1 MKGAAPGCVMAA
13 TRYVRVEHV
22 NINEGAQ
29 AVIGNVRTQ
38 GGRRAKLAVNQL
50 GANDPDPRNI

>member
-1 MKGAAPGCVMAA
+1 MAA